1 MQQRMEV
8 RYSAAFKQQVIAEL
22 ESGRFGSIT
31 EARAHYQIGGACTIQ
46 RWLGRYQTRHDP
58 TAFMDRPR
66 SGRERLWEDEELE
79 ILDALLQE
87 QSPQS
92 LGYPASQWT
101 VPLLCEHLAQCDL
114 PRCSPNTLRRY
125 LDEQDWVWKRP
136 RYVLNPDPQ
145 TEKKTTHSRAT
156 PAQNGPPCRAFR
168 G

>member
-1 MQQRMEV
+1 MLEVADGQRI
-8 RYSAAFKQQVIAEL
+8 AQV
-22 ESGRFGSIT
+22 
-31 EARAHYQIGGACTIQ
+31 AHRLGVDPSSVH
-46 RWLGRYQTRHDP
+46 RWLDSYQTWHDP
-58 TAFMDRPR
+58 TALMDRPR

-114 PRCSPNTLRRY
+114 PRCSPSTLRRY

-136 RYVLNPDPQ
+136 RYVLDPDPQ
-145 TEKKTTHSRAT
+145 TEKKTTHSGAT